1 MVVQERQPTLGVAR
15 VLHALE
21 LFEIAGDRRLG
32 DLEAELEQLA
42 VNTWCSPAGIL
53 RLQPPN
59 EQAMLCTDR
68 PARWPRPPNPE
79 QTEAC
84 TVPGDHCFW
93 SDQNESIGPTRIPA
107 TQCDPEE
114 PVETTEP
121 RVRLLAFEHGELLAQ
136 GNDLQRQSVA
146 RQKECPQVPI
156 IGTSQ
161 SIAPIIMRR
170 IEIKKRQLTA
180 SVF

>member
-1 MVVQERQPTLGVAR
+1 MKASSAMFDDKEAVECSKRACRNREEVKGGYHFAMVVQERQPTLGVAR

-93 SDQNESIGPTRIPA
+93 SDQNESIGPT
-107 TQCDPEE
+107 
-114 PVETTEP
+114 
-121 RVRLLAFEHGELLAQ
+121 
-136 GNDLQRQSVA
+136 
-146 RQKECPQVPI
+146 
-156 IGTSQ
+156 
-161 SIAPIIMRR
+161 
-170 IEIKKRQLTA
+170 
-180 SVF
+180 